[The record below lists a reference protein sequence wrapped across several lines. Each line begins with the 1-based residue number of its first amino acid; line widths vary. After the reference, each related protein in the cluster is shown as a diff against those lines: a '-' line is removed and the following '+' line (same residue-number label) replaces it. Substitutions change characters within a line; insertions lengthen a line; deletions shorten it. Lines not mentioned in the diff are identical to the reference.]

1 MNIKNIKNIEYKI
14 LYKRI
19 LFTLMIIFIYILGS
33 NIKIADMKSSAQH
46 TNQFL
51 DLAISN
57 VGGDITTLNLFSLG
71 LSPWL
76 TTMIIMTLLTYR
88 NMEKGQKQTRLERS
102 YKERFFTILLALIQ
116 GYFILSEYINKGMIH
131 HANFPLMLLILVAGT
146 MLLVWLAD
154 QN

>member
-1 MNIKNIKNIEYKI
+1 
-14 LYKRI
+14 
-19 LFTLMIIFIYILGS
+19 MIIFIYILGS

-76 TTMIIMTLLTYR
+76 TTMIIMTLPTYR
-88 NMEKGQKQTRLERS
+88 NMEKGQ
-102 YKERFFTILLALIQ
+102 
-116 GYFILSEYINKGMIH
+116 NKH
-131 HANFPLMLLILVAGT
+131 V
-146 MLLVWLAD
+146 
-154 QN
+154 